1 MSDGNSITVKD
12 RVWWVSP
19 LSLVPC
25 ELNPRKRFD
34 RVKLVEMAD
43 SVTRHGVQQP
53 LKCRPVG
60 DVLTD
65 MFRKGELDE
74 VELSEEGSLEVIFGE
89 RRWRGSMLVVEGYT
103 DAEGVEYEGK
113 PELMIPVMVEDLED
127 EAVFELMMIENLG
140 REDLAPSEEGRG
152 YAYMVETFGLSA
164 REVAARVGM
173 PRKRVDRCLK
183 LLDLPEKELVR
194 LDEKE
199 LPQYAA
205 LEALRVPADWRGGE
219 ARLEALRLAEDAGNP
234 GRARDLIEARFLR
247 PARERGKWESEEFRA
262 ELSEQFGSEVEF
274 LEYEIC
280 RELFPAG
287 TSTLT
292 AVTAGNYVLAD
303 VVPEPPDVHGYVDD
317 SWADLARKY
326 GAPLYVVCD
335 GAMNG
340 VLLARK
346 DLVADAARVAHT
358 SVVEF
363 VEGDMEGNWSIL
375 FEKPDERSAIGAEI
389 AFLVMSHGGMLPSVV
404 AGDSTEPLRTGA
416 VYFVGAHEG
425 IGGIRIAESSDAE
438 SALVLADGGKGTE
451 DHPLKVAV
459 LDLSACPF
467 LPVEGRLAAEVSRVE
482 SSADDKAAEE
492 ALREKAAKAGQMV
505 GDLELA
511 IRAEVSKGNGSDGL
525 LAKAGRFLVVAG
537 VVGFEGNDSPAIHL
551 MLALEKPDEEE
562 EMFSAWEGVGEDRA
576 GFESFV
582 VCAWVLYMLDLWE
595 GDELRECPQW
605 KEAAAVYGV

>member
-43 SVTRHGVQQP
+43 SVSRHGVQQP
-53 LKCRPVG
+53 LKCRPVAE
-60 DVLTD
+60 VFD
-65 MFRKGELDE
+65 MADMDSLD
-74 VELSEEGSLEVIFGE
+74 EGSLEVIYGE

-103 DAEGVEYEGK
+103 DAEGVEHE
-113 PELMIPVMVEDLED
+113 PNPDLLIPVMAEDLED
-127 EAVFELMMIENLG
+127 EDVFELMMIENLG

-152 YAYMVETFGLSA
+152 YAYMVTTFGLSA
-164 REVAARVGM
+164 REVAAKLGV
-173 PRKRVDRCLK
+173 PRKRVDRCLT

-205 LEALRVPADWRGGE
+205 LEALRVPADWQGGE
-219 ARLEALRLAEDAGNP
+219 ARLEALRLAEEAGNP

-247 PARERGKWESEEFRA
+247 PARERGVWESEGFRG
-262 ELSEQFGSEVEF
+262 ELMEEFGSEVEF
-274 LEYEIC
+274 LEYEVC

-303 VVPEPPDVHGYVDD
+303 VVPEPPDVHGYMDD
-317 SWADLARKY
+317 SWGDLARKY
-326 GAPLYVVCD
+326 GAPLYVAAD

-340 VLLARK
+340 VLLARR

-358 SVVEF
+358 SVVVIEE
-363 VEGDMEGNWSIL
+363 VEGDVDFRFVPEDASGWTVLPGS
-375 FEKPDERSAIGAEI
+375 EV
-389 AFLVMSHGGMLPSVV
+389 AFVVMSHGGVLPSPVRV
-404 AGDSTEPLRTGA
+404 GS
-416 VYFVGAHEG
+416 VYFVGQVDGDGGFHISESEG
-425 IGGIRIAESSDAE
+425 GEIVMLEDS
-438 SALVLADGGKGTE
+438 GKGTE
-451 DHPLKVAV
+451 DHPLVVAV

-582 VCAWVLYMLDLWE
+582 VCAWVLYMLDLYE

-605 KEAAAVYGV
+605 KEAAATYGV